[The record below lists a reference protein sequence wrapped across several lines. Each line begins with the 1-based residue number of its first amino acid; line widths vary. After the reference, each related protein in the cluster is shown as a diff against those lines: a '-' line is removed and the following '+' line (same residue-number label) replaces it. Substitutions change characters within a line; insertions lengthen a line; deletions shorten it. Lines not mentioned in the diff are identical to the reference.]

1 MTYDAEVAIY
11 INPDVAT
18 NAWPDMPD
26 SPARR
31 LRDALE
37 PIGTQGWWARGV
49 YEHPALQ
56 KLQSF
61 EKYVWGRAASLG
73 EPSAPVVV
81 AAFGVFEPTF
91 LARAYDGARKLVPR
105 EEMLE
110 ARAAGATAALAEVL
124 RDADIASLSE
134 PLLAAVQDLDVLARP
149 LFGGLRDLPLPQDP
163 HGRLWRAAE
172 LVREHRGDGHL
183 GACLAAGLDAIETN
197 ILTELWTGYAPG
209 EYAATRGFSNER
221 IAATLMRLEERGWV
235 SGGRLTDEGLTA
247 RLGIEEATDRSQQ
260 ELIER
265 IGDQVED
272 LIKRAD
278 RFSAQIV
285 AANGAPTD
293 PRKRAAG

>member
-1 MTYDAEVAIY
+1 MTYDTEVAIF
-11 INPDVAT
+11 IDPDLAM

-26 SPARR
+26 TPARR

-56 KLQSF
+56 KLQYF

-81 AAFGVFEPTF
+81 ATFGVFEPTF
-91 LARAYDGARKLVPR
+91 LARTYEQARALVSR
-105 EEMLE
+105 DEILD

-124 RDADIASLSE
+124 RDADVASLSE

-149 LFGGLRDLPLPQDP
+149 LFGGLRELPLPQDP

-183 GACLAAGLDAIETN
+183 GACLAAGLDAVEAN
-197 ILTELWTGYAPG
+197 ILTELWTGYGPG
-209 EYAATRGFSNER
+209 EYAATRGFSSER
-221 IAATLMRLEERGWV
+221 IAATVVRLEERGWV
-235 SGGRLTDEGLTA
+235 SGGQLTDEGLTV

-260 ELIER
+260 ELIANL
-265 IGDQVED
+265 GDQIEG
-272 LIKRAD
+272 LITRANQ
-278 RFSAQIV
+278 FSARIV
-285 AANGAPTD
+285 AANGSPVD